1 MRPSAASPHSNSA
14 WITERTSKEDKLH
27 LLEHK
32 STIRKLY
39 RHNCHLAS
47 HDHQEQWKKM
57 RTEFFKRNYDWQQH
71 SQGQWW
77 WILHAGLLPQDQA
90 FLTSRHS
97 PVPSGNAAHHQLTEF
112 MENIVTWQ
120 IRRGTDFLLKK
131 SNTRNESPMPSSR
144 SRTPINTACALTAPQ
159 PTITLENHI
168 WQRDMTGYSPKLV
181 PTNK

>member
-1 MRPSAASPHSNSA
+1 MRPSAASRHSNSA

-112 MENIVTWQ
+112 MENIVTWHWFPSEKEQ
-120 IRRGTDFLLKK
+120 HKQWK
-131 SNTRNESPMPSSR
+131 SHAQQQEQNSNKHSLRTNSS
-144 SRTPINTACALTAPQ
+144 TTYNHPWEPHTA
-159 PTITLENHI
+159 
-168 WQRDMTGYSPKLV
+168 TGYDRLQPKTC
-181 PTNK
+181 PHQ